1 MEQAEGSTEPVTNP
15 NSSNKTFNQNNE
27 RSLKTAQNITSIA
40 RTTILKH
47 IQEAT

>member
-1 MEQAEGSTEPVTNP
+1 MDQAEGSTEPVTNP
-15 NSSNKTFNQNNE
+15 NSSNKTFNQRDD

-40 RTTILKH
+40 KNTILKH